1 MTTFLKLFSTIFQY
15 DYSTVQKQP
24 TRSKQKIV
32 TLGQLLLI
40 PLVMWI
46 FSGFYFSYSLI
57 GLGLVPSVLVALVLG
72 SFIFI
77 IDRSFISS
85 PQTKHKT
92 GLGVLRITFALFSTV
107 LGSLAI
113 DMALFSGD
121 LEEYRQKKGADER
134 VVHAESYKEQHQG
147 EVSRL
152 LAEKERAAQVF
163 SALRDIHIK
172 EMDGEGGT
180 GKKGFGKVA
189 QAKAQEKDRAAVYL
203 AQVEQKYE
211 EAVKDL
217 EERSLI
223 HGEEMAE
230 KRSDALLSKLT
241 DLHEFVC
248 SSTMTLVIYLFFFG
262 FVFLIESYFILYKM
276 AVSETIFE
284 SFLQAEEEYALQQ
297 LDAYRMA
304 REQTVREIEVLG
316 QDRTKIK
323 RLISRDVG

>member
-1 MTTFLKLFSTIFQY
+1 MTTFLKLFSTVFQY
-15 DYSTVQKQP
+15 DYATVQKQP

-46 FSGFYFSYSLI
+46 FSGFYFSYALI
-57 GLGLVPSVLVALVLG
+57 GLGLVPSVLTALVLG
-72 SFIFI
+72 GFIFI

-85 PQTKHKT
+85 PQTKYKI
-92 GLGVLRITFALFSTV
+92 GLGILRITFAVFSTV

-121 LEEYRQKKGADER
+121 LEEYRQKKATDER
-134 VVHAESYKEQHQG
+134 VVHAELYKEQHQG

-152 LAEKERAAQVF
+152 LGEKERAEQAF

-189 QAKAQEKDRAAVYL
+189 QAKAQEKDKAAVFL

-211 EAVKDL
+211 EAVREL
-217 EERSLI
+217 EERSLAY
-223 HGEEMAE
+223 GEEMAE

-297 LDAYRMA
+297 LDAYRVA
-304 REQTVREIEVLG
+304 REQTVREIEALG

-323 RLISRDVG
+323 RLLSRDVG